1 VLLKAFLKAWIRQRE
16 KPRVQVTDIFAGAA
30 QVFLENYR
38 TIHSKEQAQHPGMRG
53 TLYEQLL
60 QDFLRD
66 HLPQRFYVGS
76 GQVLSSLSAMDAQG
90 LFYNLSR
97 QIDVVIFDALNIPR
111 LLPKYELFPIEGT
124 LAVIEVKSKLNK
136 AKLIGTKK
144 ETGVLENI
152 ESVKRLTSQEAQTIT
167 VPPRQVDMGEGRLV
181 ELQHMDSPFGAI
193 FAFESINPKTLVE
206 YMKNWNATRQ
216 VRYRV
221 DLICLLEKQAL
232 IVDTNRIH
240 RLFDPHQL
248 ITRGDP
254 IELKGRN
261 RLLVIETPHVLFCFF
276 VLLLRELRKMSR
288 FSEQLTGTTHSSY
301 MENKREEKIRFP
313 VTFEEDNALDPI
325 IADIVG
331 LSLGDK

>member
-1 VLLKAFLKAWIRQRE
+1 
-16 KPRVQVTDIFAGAA
+16 
-30 QVFLENYR
+30 
-38 TIHSKEQAQHPGMRG
+38 
-53 TLYEQLL
+53 
-60 QDFLRD
+60 
-66 HLPQRFYVGS
+66 LPQRFHVGS
-76 GQVLSSLSAMDAQG
+76 GQVLSSQTAIDAQG

-97 QIDVVIFDALNIPR
+97 QMDVVIFDALNHPR

-144 ETGVLENI
+144 ETGALESI
-152 ESVKRLTSQEAQTIT
+152 ESVKRLTSQEAQTLT
-167 VPPRQVDMGEGRLV
+167 EPPRQLSVGEGKLV
-181 ELQHMDSPFGAI
+181 GLQLMDSPFGAI
-193 FAFESINPKTLVE
+193 FAFESIDPKTLVK
-206 YMKNWNATRQ
+206 YIKDRNATRQ

-248 ITRGDP
+248 STRGDP
-254 IELKGRN
+254 IESKGRN
-261 RLLVIETPHVLFCFF
+261 KLLVIKTPHVLFWFF

-301 MENKREEKIRFP
+301 MERTKLA